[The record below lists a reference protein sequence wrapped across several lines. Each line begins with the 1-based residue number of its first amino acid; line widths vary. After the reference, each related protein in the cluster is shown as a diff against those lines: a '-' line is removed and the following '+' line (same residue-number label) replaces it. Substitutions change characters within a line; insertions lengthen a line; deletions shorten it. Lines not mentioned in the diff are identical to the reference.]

1 MKLFK
6 KEVDKDNL
14 LYGGLIITFIILYGA
29 TAFVSW
35 YHAITFFNIAN
46 AVWLSVLLSF
56 VAEIGQ
62 ASVLFSILLTEN
74 KHKFLPWAVMIIL
87 TTLQVIGNVVSSY
100 DWIIKHGG
108 EGVESFQKSILFFM
122 TAADPEIFKVVIA
135 WISGALLPIIAL
147 SMTAL
152 VAQNMELRASEAKT
166 VLDGDV
172 GEKKVQ
178 DFLNNEFKPPIDA
191 KDVISEVSKV
201 RPTQEDLNKLDMILK
216 SNIAVKNEAL
226 YLSPEVQIE
235 RINNLI
241 KEEKDKHPLGFTDE
255 EIKHNE
261 ELRKEEINRIKEF
274 MDNPVDDLPF
284 PVSQFKSPGIS
295 TVEKDTETKYNAE
308 EQKEIRE
315 IIQREDDKLTASEE
329 IPPIIPHFS
338 DEELHDMFMDEHER
352 TGSYHENENPEIDS
366 LDEEVDRLS
375 SPLDSLNNKQEAVSE
390 IIERPSPSSLPP
402 PLPPPPPYHPH
413 GTLEDEKKR
422 IEDERLE
429 KLRIIARDN
438 LKKK

>member
-172 GEKKVQ
+172 DEKKVQ
-178 DFLNNEFKPPIDA
+178 DFLNHEFKTPIDA